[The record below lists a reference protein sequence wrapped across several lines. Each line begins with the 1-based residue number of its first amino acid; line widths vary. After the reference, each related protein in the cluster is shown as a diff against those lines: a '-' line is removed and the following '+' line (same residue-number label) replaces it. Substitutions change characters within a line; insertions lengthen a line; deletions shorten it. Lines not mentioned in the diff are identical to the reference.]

1 MSDGADVRGRAA
13 RRDPS
18 LVLMRGGS
26 GYAGWRWWG
35 SGVCRWE
42 RVGAGWR
49 GRWGGGRD
57 GGLGVEWVYE
67 VLWGVMMVVRGFRE
81 MGGFGSRWGGGEGIR
96 RMGRWMGRV
105 RGRDGFQG

>member
-1 MSDGADVRGRAA
+1 MSGGADVRGRAA

-42 RVGAGWR
+42 GVGAGWR

-57 GGLGVEWVYE
+57 GGLGEWVDE
-67 VLWGVMMVVRGFRE
+67 VWWGGMIGMRGLWGRWEGLEAVGVEERGVE
-81 MGGFGSRWGGGEGIR
+81 GWVGGMGFK
-96 RMGRWMGRV
+96 GRI
-105 RGRDGFQG
+105 